1 MLDALL
7 FTKTSPLLSAVYRDC
22 LWRVNTK
29 EKILYLTFD
38 DGPIAEITPFVLD
51 ELKRW
56 KAKATFF
63 CIGKN
68 VEANSEIFQRI
79 INEGHSIGNHTYDH
93 LNGWNYS
100 DKEYF
105 ENIEKCAAVL
115 NLQSSPVDRNGMK
128 QIFNLQ
134 LFRPP
139 YGKLKPS
146 QYAKLKL
153 QYKLV
158 MWDVLSFDFDL
169 KMEEEKM
176 LQNVLKNT
184 ETGSI
189 IVMHDSL
196 KAKPKVE
203 YALPKILEYFS
214 EKGFVF
220 NAL

>member
-7 FTKTSPLLSAVYRDC
+7 FTKTPSLLTAVYSEC
-22 LWRVNTK
+22 LWKVNTK
-29 EKILYLTFD
+29 EKVIYLTFD
-38 DGPIAEITPFVLD
+38 DGPIPEITPFVLD
-51 ELKRW
+51 ELKKW
-56 KAKATFF
+56 NAHVTFF

-68 VEANSEIFQRI
+68 VEANSDIFQKI

-105 ENIEKCAAVL
+105 DNIEKCASVFSAYCVL
-115 NLQSSPVDRNGMK
+115 PTATP
-128 QIFNLQ
+128 

-146 QYAKLKL
+146 QYSKLKS

-169 KMEEEKM
+169 KMEEEK
-176 LQNVLKNT
+176 VLKNVLENT
-184 ETGSI
+184 EAGSI
-189 IVMHDSL
+189 VVLHDSL

-203 YALPKILEYFS
+203 FSLPKLLEYFTA
-214 EKGFVF
+214 KGFKF
-220 NAL
+220 EKL